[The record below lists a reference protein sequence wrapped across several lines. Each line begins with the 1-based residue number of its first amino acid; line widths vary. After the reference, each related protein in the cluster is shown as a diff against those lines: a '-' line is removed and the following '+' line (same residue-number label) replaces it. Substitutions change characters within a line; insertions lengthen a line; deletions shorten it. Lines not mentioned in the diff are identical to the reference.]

1 MKTLLLDSTY
11 KDLNVGL
18 DIDGEMHKISYE
30 CFQRQSEL
38 MISEIDKILKE
49 NNVNPKDINEIVV
62 THGPGSFTGL
72 RIALTIAK
80 VYCYAVKCPCYS
92 LSSLN
97 VLIKKGV
104 PSICLLNA
112 RSGRSYFGVYKNNEI
127 IEEDQI
133 LTNDKVLEYI
143 KNHPDYAVCGD
154 VEYLGIEGYKADLID
169 NMYFL
174 KNENNKVKDIYTLK
188 AVYLKD

>member
-80 VYCYAVKCPCYS
+80 VYCYAAKCPCYS

-97 VLIKKGV
+97 VLIKKDV

-112 RSGRSYFGVYKNNEI
+112 RSGRSYFGVYKNNEA

-143 KNHPDYAVCGD
+143 KSHPDYVVCGD
-154 VEYLGIEGYKADLID
+154 VEYLGIDGYKADLID

-174 KNENNKVKDIYTLK
+174 KNEDNKVKDIYTLK

>member
-97 VLIKKGV
+97 VLIKKSV

-174 KNENNKVKDIYTLK
+174 KNEDNKVKDIYTLK

>member
-18 DIDGEMHKISYE
+18 NIDGEMHKISYE

-49 NNVNPKDINEIVV
+49 NNINPKEINEIVV

-97 VLIKKGV
+97 VLMKMNE

-112 RSGRSYFGVYKNNEI
+112 RSGRSYFGVYKNNEV

-143 KNHPDYAVCGD
+143 KNHPEYIVCGD
-154 VEYLGIEGYKADLID
+154 TEYLGIPGYKADLIE

-174 KNENNKVKDIYTLK
+174 KNNDNKVKDIYTLK

>member
-97 VLIKKGV
+97 VLIKKDV

-174 KNENNKVKDIYTLK
+174 KNEDNKVKDIYTLK

>member
-18 DIDGEMHKISYE
+18 NIDGEMHKISYE

-49 NNVNPKDINEIVV
+49 NNVNPKEINEIVV

-80 VYCYAVKCPCYS
+80 VYCYAVKCPCFS

-97 VLIKKGV
+97 VLMKKDET
-104 PSICLLNA
+104 SICLLNA
-112 RSGRSYFGVYKNNEI
+112 RSGRSYFAVYKNNEVI
-127 IEEDQI
+127 KEDQI
-133 LTNDKVLEYI
+133 LTNDKVLEYVN
-143 KNHPDYAVCGD
+143 NHPNYVVCGD
-154 VEYLGIEGYKADLID
+154 TEYLGIEGYKADLID
-169 NMYFL
+169 NMYSL

>member
-18 DIDGEMHKISYE
+18 NIDGEMHKISYE

-49 NNVNPKDINEIVV
+49 NNISPKEINEIVV

-80 VYCYAVKCPCYS
+80 VYCYAVKCTCYS

-97 VLIKKGV
+97 VLIKKDV

-112 RSGRSYFGVYKNNEI
+112 RSGRSYFGVYKNNEV

-154 VEYLGIEGYKADLID
+154 TEYIGIEGYKSDIID
-169 NMYFL
+169 NMYSL
-174 KNENNKVKDIYTLK
+174 KNNDNKVKDIYTLK

>member
-18 DIDGEMHKISYE
+18 NIDGEMHKISYE

-49 NNVNPKDINEIVV
+49 NNINPKEINEIAV

-97 VLIKKGV
+97 VLMKMNE

-112 RSGRSYFGVYKNNEI
+112 RSGRSYFGVYKNNEV

-143 KNHPDYAVCGD
+143 KNHPEYIVCGD
-154 VEYLGIEGYKADLID
+154 TEYLGIPGYKADLIE

-174 KNENNKVKDIYTLK
+174 KNNDNKVKDIYTLK

>member
-18 DIDGEMHKISYE
+18 DIDGEKHKISYE

-97 VLIKKGV
+97 VLIKKDV

>member
-18 DIDGEMHKISYE
+18 NIDGEMHKISYE

-49 NNVNPKDINEIVV
+49 NNINPKEINEIVV

-97 VLIKKGV
+97 VLMKMNE

-112 RSGRSYFGVYKNNEI
+112 RSGRSYFGVYKNNEV

-143 KNHPDYAVCGD
+143 KNHPEYVVCGD
-154 VEYLGIEGYKADLID
+154 TEYLGVSGYKADLIE
-169 NMYFL
+169 NMDFL
-174 KNENNKVKDIYTLK
+174 KNNNNKVKDIYTLK

>member
-1 MKTLLLDSTY
+1 MNTLLLDSTY

-18 DIDGEMHKISYE
+18 NVDNNMHEISYE

-38 MISEIDKILKE
+38 MISEIGKILNE
-49 NNVNPKDINEIVV
+49 NNVKPKEINEIVV

-80 VYCYAVKCPCYS
+80 VYCYAVKCPCFS

-97 VLIKKGV
+97 VLMKKDS
-104 PSICLLNA
+104 PSICLINA
-112 RSGRSYFGVYKNNEI
+112 RSGRSYFGVYENNKV

-133 LTNDKVLEYI
+133 LSNEKVLEYI
-143 KNHPDYAVCGD
+143 KLHPNYAVCG
-154 VEYLGIEGYKADLID
+154 ETNYLGVEGYKANILE

-174 KNENNKVKDIYTLK
+174 KNDSNKVKNIFTLK

>member
-174 KNENNKVKDIYTLK
+174 KNEDNKVKDIYTLK